1 MLADGPVFPLRFLR
15 FSAEPTRRFAGE
27 PTRRFSGEATAVF
40 SLKRLMHSQ
49 KGEREKSRT
58 FLTFRAA
65 LGDPLRIFPNG
76 RA

>member
-1 MLADGPVFPLRFLR
+1 MLADLAGFSLFGCPVR
-15 FSAEPTRRFAGE
+15 FSAE

-49 KGEREKSRT
+49 KGEREKSRA